1 MVLKEILYAGLGL
14 VTITREKAEELVSEL
29 VKRGELSS
37 EEGKDV
43 LNNIA
48 NRMQEETDKLKQR
61 VQDQVE
67 NIISSMNLVRRSELD
82 EVMQRLEKLEAK
94 YNIIDDQKEV

>member
-1 MVLKEILYAGLGL
+1 MLKEILYAGLGL

-37 EEGKDV
+37 EEGKDA

-48 NRMQEETDKLKQR
+48 NRMQDEKDKLKQR
-61 VQDQVE
+61 IQDQVE

-82 EVMQRLEKLEAK
+82 VVIKRLEELEAK
-94 YNIIDDQKEV
+94 YNIINNKKEV

>member
-1 MVLKEILYAGLGL
+1 VLKEILYAGLGL

-37 EEGKDV
+37 EEGKDA

-48 NRMQEETDKLKQR
+48 NRMQEEKDKLRQR

-82 EVMQRLEKLEAK
+82 EVRRRLEQLEIK
-94 YNIIDDQKEV
+94 YNSTDDQKEV

>member
-1 MVLKEILYAGLGL
+1 VLKEILYAGLGL

-37 EEGKDV
+37 EEGKDA

-48 NRMQEETDKLKQR
+48 NRMQDEKDKLKQR
-61 VQDQVE
+61 IQDQVE

-82 EVMQRLEKLEAK
+82 VVIKRLEELEAK
-94 YNIIDDQKEV
+94 YNIINNKKEV

>member
-1 MVLKEILYAGLGL
+1 MQ
-14 VTITREKAEELVSEL
+14 R
-29 VKRGELSS
+29 ELSS